1 MEASNFKEIIGLD
14 GRTDGRMDGWMRR
27 NALMEN
33 LEQRRGCELGES
45 NKNLEEAW
53 TGDARPWDWDFERR

>member
-1 MEASNFKEIIGLD
+1 
-14 GRTDGRMDGWMRR
+14 MDGWMRR